1 MIFTLKFWKDL
12 YQHFVDDDVIGMSAQ
27 LAYFFLLS
35 LFPFLIFLL
44 TLIGFL
50 PIDKDSVFNLIHRYM
65 PGDSMELIINN
76 VNQLM
81 EDRNGGLL
89 SIGIILTIWS
99 ASNGINALMR
109 VFNRAYETEEDR
121 SFIVTRLI
129 SIAMTLAMVLV
140 ISIALALPVFG
151 KAIGTYAFEFLGYS
165 ESFIEFWSAIRWI
178 ISFFIIVFVLT
189 VLYMLGPNQR
199 IKLKHALPGAV
210 IATVGW
216 QVISLGFAY
225 YVENLGNFSYTY
237 GSLGSIIVLMI
248 WFFLS
253 GMMLIIGGE
262 INGLLHRH
270 KAKLF
275 KHA

>member
-1 MIFTLKFWKDL
+1 MIFTAHFWKDL
-12 YQHFVDDDVIGMSAQ
+12 YHHFVDDDVVGMSAQ

-50 PIDKDSVFNLIHRYM
+50 PIDKDSVFNIIHRYV
-65 PGDSMELIINN
+65 PGESMDLIINN

-89 SIGIILTIWS
+89 SLGIILTIWS

-109 VFNRAYETEEDR
+109 VFNRAYETEETR
-121 SFIVTRLI
+121 SFIITRLI
-129 SIAMTLAMVLV
+129 SIALTVAMVLV

-151 KAIGTYAFEFLGYS
+151 RAIGNYIFDFLGYS
-165 ESFIEFWSAIRWI
+165 ENFIQFWDSFRWV
-178 ISFFIIVFVLT
+178 ISFFIIILVLT
-189 VLYMLGPNQR
+189 VLYMLGPSQK
-199 IKLKHALPGAV
+199 ISLKHALPGAV
-210 IATVGW
+210 IATIGW
-216 QVISLGFAY
+216 QLTSLGFAY

-253 GMMLIIGGE
+253 GMMLVIGGE
-262 INGLLHRH
+262 INAILHRH
-270 KAKLF
+270 KARLF
-275 KHA
+275 KA